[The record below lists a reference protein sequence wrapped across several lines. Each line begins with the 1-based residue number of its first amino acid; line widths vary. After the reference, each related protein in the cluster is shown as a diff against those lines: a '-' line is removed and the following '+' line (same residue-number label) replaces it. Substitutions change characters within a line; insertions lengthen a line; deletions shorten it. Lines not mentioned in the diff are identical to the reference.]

1 MSTANIPGAPLEDWS
16 PAVPF
21 GNERMADGQERTLTR
36 PGGTADHANKCFL
49 REDRHVMSVDARVA
63 ELTQKMWK
71 RKFYALLSQ
80 PSPTPEKLKPLL
92 PAHLEYMISLEKSG
106 VLFASGPLSDGKGPP
121 TGAGLTILRVTG
133 IDEARALAEADPFV
147 LNGLRTFELKEWT
160 IMEGTL
166 GLRVNLSDQSVEV
179 A

>member
-1 MSTANIPGAPLEDWS
+1 
-16 PAVPF
+16 
-21 GNERMADGQERTLTR
+21 
-36 PGGTADHANKCFL
+36 
-49 REDRHVMSVDARVA
+49 MSVDARIA
-63 ELTQKMWK
+63 ELTQKMWR
-71 RKFYALLSQ
+71 RKFYAVISQ
-80 PSPTPEKLKPLL
+80 PSRAPEKLKALL
-92 PAHLEYMISLEKSG
+92 PAHLEYMISLEKRG

-121 TGAGLTILRVTG
+121 SGAGLTILRVTG
-133 IDEARALAEADPFV
+133 IDEARAMAEADPFV